1 MQELIFKVKGS
12 ATEPYEVIFVK
23 DGDSLTALCNCPAGS
38 HGNSCKH
45 RINILDGKKS
55 GISSD
60 NSDRVS
66 LVVDWL
72 AGTDVEKALA
82 EVRAI
87 EKDKDSDKNELSA
100 AKRRLA
106 RAMNT

>member
-12 ATEPYEVIFVK
+12 AKEPYEVIFVK

-38 HGNSCKH
+38 HGNFCKH

-55 GISSD
+55 GITTD
-60 NSDRVS
+60 NTDQVS
-66 LVVDWL
+66 QVVEWL

-87 EKDKDSDKNELSA
+87 EKNKDSDKAELSA

-106 RAMNT
+106 RAMNS